1 MAMRTKKTGAKYDF
15 LLKLLLIGD
24 SGVGKSCLLLR
35 YSDDSFTHSFIT
47 TIGID
52 FKIKSINVEGSKVK
66 LQIWDTAG
74 QERFRTITTAYYRGA
89 MGIFLVFDITD
100 GESFENVHNWMR
112 QIDQNAAD
120 NVTKL
125 LLGNK
130 CDVEASKRVVA
141 RSAAEALATEYGI
154 SYFETSAKKD
164 IGVDDAFDKMATTI
178 VENLRNSPDHYG
190 SEGGISLNNKST
202 TLKSGA
208 QAPARSSGACC

>member
-1 MAMRTKKTGAKYDF
+1 MRTKKTGAKYDF

-52 FKIKSINVEGSKVK
+52 FKIKSINVGGSKVK

-141 RSAAEALATEYGI
+141 RSAAEALANEYGI
-154 SYFETSAKKD
+154 AYFETSAKKD

-178 VENLRNSPDHYG
+178 VEHLKVSPDHYG
-190 SEGGISLNNKST
+190 SEGGISLNNKSSAS
-202 TLKSGA
+202 KSGS
-208 QAPARSSGACC
+208 QAPARNAGGCC

>member
-1 MAMRTKKTGAKYDF
+1 MRTKKTGAKYDF

-47 TIGID
+47 TI
-52 FKIKSINVEGSKVK
+52 VK

-141 RSAAEALATEYGI
+141 RSAAEALANEYGI
-154 SYFETSAKKD
+154 AYFETSAKKD

-178 VENLRNSPDHYG
+178 VEHLKVSPDHYG
-190 SEGGISLNNKST
+190 SEGGISLNNKSSAS
-202 TLKSGA
+202 KSGA
-208 QAPARSSGACC
+208 QAPARNAGGCC